1 VADDRV
7 MTQRRIDDETVHL
20 YQVVHE
26 AGDFPRDWVV
36 IELDDESITLA
47 TLDFDEKRML
57 DDAEFVDGS
66 FTLLTQGG
74 VPVWGY

>member
-1 VADDRV
+1 MVDDRV
-7 MTQRRIDDETVHL
+7 TTQRRLGDDTVHL

-36 IELDDESITLA
+36 IALDDGSITLA
-47 TLDFDEKRML
+47 TLDFDEKRTL
-57 DDAEFVDGS
+57 DDAEFVDGP
-66 FTLLTQGG
+66 FTPLTQGD

>member
-1 VADDRV
+1 MADDRI
-7 MTQRRIDDETVHL
+7 MTQRRLGDDTVHL

-36 IELDDESITLA
+36 IALDGGSITLA
-47 TLDFDEKRML
+47 TLDFDEKRTL
-57 DDAEFVDGS
+57 DDAEFVDGP
-66 FTLLTQGG
+66 FTPLTEGG